1 VVTFRVI
8 LIIAPDAPDAHEL
21 APVIQ
26 HVNDYMGWMLVAAL
40 GTSDEG
46 MHPSFLPRPRSQRS
60 EARTVGS
67 SPLILR
73 PKADPPTGDAVEHS
87 ADRPFSV
94 GFQIHGRAT
103 FAVD

>member
-8 LIIAPDAPDAHEL
+8 LIIAPDAPDTHEL

-60 EARTVGS
+60 
-67 SPLILR
+67 
-73 PKADPPTGDAVEHS
+73 ADFRFLALDPSAGFSASMDA
-87 ADRPFSV
+87 
-94 GFQIHGRAT
+94 QRAV
-103 FAVD
+103 AWRS